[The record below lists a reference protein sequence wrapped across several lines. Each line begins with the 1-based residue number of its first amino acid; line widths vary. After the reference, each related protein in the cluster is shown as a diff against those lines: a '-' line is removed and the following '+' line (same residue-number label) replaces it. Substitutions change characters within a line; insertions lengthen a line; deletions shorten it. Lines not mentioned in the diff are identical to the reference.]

1 MSETAAKPR
10 TLASKIMRTLRLPEE
25 ITPFEHEYLARMNRI
40 TFGFFLT
47 NIPVFMLVGWWHETG
62 VAMALGLSVL
72 TLLGPAIALFTL
84 SNPRHISLVHGVA
97 SMCMGG
103 VLVHLGQGPMQ
114 IEMHFYFFI
123 LLAMLAM
130 FGNPLVILIAAATVS
145 LHHLVVYFLL
155 PASVFNYDA
164 SIWVVLVHAL
174 FVVIESVASVFLARS
189 FFDNV
194 IGLEKIV
201 QKRTDQLVARN
212 RDLRLVLDNVAQ
224 ALMTV
229 NLDGELSNERSAVVE
244 QWFGDVEG
252 NRLADLFASAD
263 EATAEWFELGLESLR
278 DGFLPFEL
286 CIEQLPS
293 SLELDGKNIRVDYTP
308 LFSPGGELE
317 GMLVMM
323 SDITAR
329 LKHERLERE
338 QREFVTL
345 FSRLQEDRVGF
356 LEFFSEVNLIMERL
370 EHDFVP
376 ERLTEILREVHT
388 AKGNCALFGLASISE
403 GCHELENHLT
413 RDFDEVAHEQAKA
426 LVESWKGLR
435 VRFQKLVDTSSSK
448 IEIDDHEYHEL
459 LRDTLAG
466 CPHEV
471 IAERIRSWRFEPV
484 QRRLERLAEQ
494 AQGLARRLGK
504 GEVEVDITSDNV
516 RLEPE
521 RWRSFWTAL
530 VHVLRNAIDHGI
542 EPTDV
547 RLDRGKS
554 PVGRISLSARVEHD
568 ALSVSVA
575 DDGNGIN
582 WSQIKRRA
590 KARGIADPSNETEL
604 YALLF
609 VDGLSSREE
618 VTETS
623 GRGVGMAA
631 VLEQCNALGG
641 QISVETTLGKGTA
654 VVFEFPSIAS
664 GEGSFFPETCAAE

>member
-1 MSETAAKPR
+1 MSESAAKPR
-10 TLASKIMRTLRLPEE
+10 TVRAMLMRTLVLPKE
-25 ITPFEHEYLARMNRI
+25 ITPFEHKYLARMNRI
-40 TFGFFLT
+40 TFGFFLA
-47 NIPVFMLVGWWHETG
+47 NIPVFMFVGWLHDTG
-62 VAMALGLSVL
+62 VGMALGLSLV
-72 TLLGPAIALFTL
+72 TLLGPAIALFAL

-130 FGNPLVILIAAATVS
+130 FGNPLVILVAAATVS
-145 LHHLVVYFLL
+145 VHHLVVYFLL
-155 PASVFNYDA
+155 PSSVFNYDA
-164 SIWVVLVHAL
+164 SIWVVMVHAL

-201 QKRTDQLVARN
+201 QHRTEQLVTKN
-212 RDLRLVLDNVAQ
+212 RDLRLVLDNVSQ

-229 NLDGELSNERSAVVE
+229 NLDGELSNERSAVVDR
-244 QWFGDVEG
+244 WFDGVEG
-252 NRLADLFASAD
+252 DHLSELFAQAD
-263 EATAEWFELGLESLR
+263 CGAAEWFELGLESLR

-293 SLELDGKNIRVDYTP
+293 GLELGDMHIRVDYTP
-308 LFSPGGELE
+308 LFSPDGELE
-317 GMLVMM
+317 GLLVMM

-329 LKHERLERE
+329 LEHERLERE

-356 LEFFSEVNLIMERL
+356 LEFFAEMNAIMERI
-370 EHDFVP
+370 EHHFEP
-376 ERLTEILREVHT
+376 ERLTGVLREVHT
-388 AKGNCALFGLASISE
+388 AKGNCALFGLNSISE
-403 GCHELENHLT
+403 GCHELENHLAN
-413 RDFDEVAHEQAKA
+413 DFDEVAREKAAA
-426 LVESWKGLR
+426 LVESWKGLC

-448 IEIDDHEYHEL
+448 IEIDDNEYAEL

-471 IAERIRSWRFEPV
+471 IAERIRSWRLEPV
-484 QRRLERLAEQ
+484 RRRLERLAEQ
-494 AQGLARRLGK
+494 AQGLSRRLGK
-504 GEVEVDITSDNV
+504 GDIEIAIDSDNV

-521 RWRSFWTAL
+521 RWRSFWAAL

-542 EPTDV
+542 ESTDV

-554 PVGRISLSARVEHD
+554 PVGKLTLSARVEQNS
-568 ALSVSVA
+568 LSVSVA

-582 WSQIKRRA
+582 WSQLKQRA
-590 KARGIADPSNETEL
+590 KACGIEDLQSEAEM
-604 YALLF
+604 YKLLF

-618 VTETS
+618 VSETS

-641 QISVETTLGKGTA
+641 QISVESTLGEGTA
-654 VVFEFPSIAS
+654 VVFDFPSVLS
-664 GEGSFFPETCAAE
+664 GDGSFFPETCAAE